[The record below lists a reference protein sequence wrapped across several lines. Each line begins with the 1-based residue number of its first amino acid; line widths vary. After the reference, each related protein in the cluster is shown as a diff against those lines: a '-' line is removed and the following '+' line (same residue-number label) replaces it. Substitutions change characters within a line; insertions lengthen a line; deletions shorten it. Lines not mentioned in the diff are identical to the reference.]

1 LVTDGRFSGG
11 SHGLV
16 IGHAAPESQVGGPM
30 ALLEENDIVTIDA
43 ERLEISFDVSE
54 DELKRRREKWQAPP
68 LKATKGALAKYAKL
82 VSSASKG
89 ATTE

>member
-1 LVTDGRFSGG
+1 MLTDGRFSGG

-30 ALLEENDIVTIDA
+30 ALLEENDTVTIDA
-43 ERLEISFDVSE
+43 EKLEISFDVSE
-54 DELKRRREKWQAPP
+54 EELERRYQNWQVPP
-68 LKATKGALAKYAKL
+68 LKATKGTLAKYAKL

-89 ATTE
+89 AITD

>member
-1 LVTDGRFSGG
+1 
-11 SHGLV
+11 
-16 IGHAAPESQVGGPM
+16 M

-68 LKATKGALAKYAKL
+68 LKATKGEFIFANIKADF
-82 VSSASKG
+82 
-89 ATTE
+89 